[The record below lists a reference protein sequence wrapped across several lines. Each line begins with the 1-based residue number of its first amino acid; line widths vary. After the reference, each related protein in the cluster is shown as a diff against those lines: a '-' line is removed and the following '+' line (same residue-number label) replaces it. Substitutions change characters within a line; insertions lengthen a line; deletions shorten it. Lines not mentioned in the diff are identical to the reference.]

1 LIRREASLEKTRHL
15 PEDHRPDPVVDPRRA
30 GRAGECNH
38 AGFIETRGFGG
49 RTRLRRVQFKAEGR
63 SARAGVGA
71 VLVRR
76 VISHGQGPM
85 GQGGYAAAP
94 FPAKKYL
101 TFDMAPGFILK
112 MRMLDGL
119 TIGDLAANCGVSRD
133 TLRFYE
139 RERLLSPPRRSASGY
154 RLYGE
159 ADGARVR
166 FIRRAQ
172 ATGLTLDDIREL
184 LRIQQLRT
192 PETCRR
198 VAARL
203 KERIEVLD
211 RKMLELKGFR
221 GELAEALA
229 QCEEGAESCP
239 VVLAFA
245 RDGPKKRDQVG

>member
-1 LIRREASLEKTRHL
+1 
-15 PEDHRPDPVVDPRRA
+15 
-30 GRAGECNH
+30 
-38 AGFIETRGFGG
+38 
-49 RTRLRRVQFKAEGR
+49 
-63 SARAGVGA
+63 
-71 VLVRR
+71 
-76 VISHGQGPM
+76 
-85 GQGGYAAAP
+85 
-94 FPAKKYL
+94 
-101 TFDMAPGFILK
+101 
-112 MRMLDGL
+112 MRMLGGL
-119 TIGDLAANCGVSRD
+119 TIGGLAERCGVSRD

-159 ADGARVR
+159 TDLARVR

-203 KERIEVLD
+203 RERIEVLD
-211 RKMLELKGFR
+211 RKIGELEAFR
-221 GELAEALA
+221 GELAQALA

-239 VVLAFA
+239 VVLTFA
-245 RDGPKKRDQVG
+245 SDGSNEEEVG